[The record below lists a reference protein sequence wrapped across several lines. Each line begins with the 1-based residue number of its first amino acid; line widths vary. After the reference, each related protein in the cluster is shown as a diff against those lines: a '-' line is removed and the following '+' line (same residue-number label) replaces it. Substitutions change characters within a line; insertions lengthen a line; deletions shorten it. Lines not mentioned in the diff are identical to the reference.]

1 METKALRDFTREI
14 SPDYTVSF
22 HTKGEEIYWRFY
34 QSQEAVRRDRAVA
47 EKIAQTTGYPLADAK
62 GSAGGYKDW
71 CIQTF
76 KIPSFTIEVGKDE
89 FLHPLGMDALA
100 DILEKNTEKGFLKSV
115 LTVVFPALTVTE
127 PAAKAVAFTVAN
139 EAQASILILPKA

>member
-1 METKALRDFTREI
+1 MRRSRFSYGAL
-14 SPDYTVSF
+14 
-22 HTKGEEIYWRFY
+22 
-34 QSQEAVRRDRAVA
+34 A

-71 CIQTF
+71 CIQTL

-100 DILEKNTEKGFLKSV
+100 DILEKNIDV
-115 LTVVFPALTVTE
+115 LDVLS
-127 PAAKAVAFTVAN
+127 KAYF
-139 EAQASILILPKA
+139 I